1 MAKDTFWFQTL
12 MLRNSSSRKSSVSGD
27 NKQAREWCGF
37 GVFGLASVS
46 DLQAGVS
53 SGSCYLS
60 LLLFLFLPQCC
71 VGQCNWGRAQWVC
84 PWLLVDPEM
93 AFIESHLLIQSVV
106 FSSSALSFSF
116 LLLYEETEAPTGYM
130 LLFLLSCPVV
140 SDSLR
145 PHGLQHAR
153 PPRPA
158 PSLGVCPSSCS
169 LHQWCHP
176 AISSSDALFSFCPR
190 SFPAS
195 GTFPMSCLCTSDDRN
210 TTWVTSNNLAQEQ
223 QRYPQ

>member
-1 MAKDTFWFQTL
+1 M
-12 MLRNSSSRKSSVSGD
+12 
-27 NKQAREWCGF
+27 
-37 GVFGLASVS
+37 FGLASVS

-93 AFIESHLLIQSVV
+93 AFIESHLLIQSAV
-106 FSSSALSFSF
+106 FSSPALYFSF
-116 LLLYEETEAPTGYM
+116 LLLYEETEAPNDYM

-140 SDSLR
+140 SDSLW
-145 PHGLQHAR
+145 PHGLKHAR
-153 PPRPA
+153 PPC
-158 PSLGVCPSSCS
+158 PSSSLRVCPSSCS
-169 LHQWCHP
+169 LHWWCHL

-190 SFPAS
+190 SFSAS
-195 GTFPMSCLCTSDDRN
+195 GTFPMSRLCTSHDQS
-210 TTWVTSNNLAQEQ
+210 TTWATSNNLAQEQ